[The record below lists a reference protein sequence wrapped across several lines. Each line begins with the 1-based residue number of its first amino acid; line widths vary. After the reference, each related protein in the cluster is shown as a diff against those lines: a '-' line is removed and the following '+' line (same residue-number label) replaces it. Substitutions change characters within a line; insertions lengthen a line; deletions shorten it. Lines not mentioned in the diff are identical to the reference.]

1 MKVITDIYYSYC
13 NFLVLCWFQLF
24 FNLTVWNHFL
34 REIYSPFLPS
44 YPSVV
49 AFLFSLIQR
58 PERLYFSLLAF
69 TSSPRRDI
77 KRCT

>member
-1 MKVITDIYYSYC
+1 MLIPTI
-13 NFLVLCWFQLF
+13 LQPHRLEP
-24 FNLTVWNHFL
+24 FL